1 MIHFNGFLEICLRG
15 PRSVSRTQPQTGTKM
30 MLRTFSVGINHMKML
45 RNRVI
50 SAEFDHSVLLTELTM
65 ALLYGSMIVFF
76 CDSKTHTKYNS
87 LENSCPWDNFV
98 SISTLSEDTLYGR
111 IQILTLFLQV
121 LKNIETL
128 GSSIW
133 TSLEG
138 FPLVQTLAVLKLW
151 DLERIVFDVIL
162 KDDS

>member
-1 MIHFNGFLEICLRG
+1 MSLR
-15 PRSVSRTQPQTGTKM
+15 Q
-30 MLRTFSVGINHMKML
+30 
-45 RNRVI
+45 
-50 SAEFDHSVLLTELTM
+50 
-65 ALLYGSMIVFF
+65 F
-76 CDSKTHTKYNS
+76 C
-87 LENSCPWDNFV
+87 F

>member
-1 MIHFNGFLEICLRG
+1 MPALGRVRARKKLNHPKKTKPNRNLKNSFPEQTILSWISVTHI
-15 PRSVSRTQPQTGTKM
+15 RSLQNLTIASYWQNSPLPSCTEVW
-30 MLRTFSVGINHMKML
+30 
-45 RNRVI
+45 
-50 SAEFDHSVLLTELTM
+50 LL
-65 ALLYGSMIVFF
+65 FF

-87 LENSCPWDNFV
+87 LENSCHWDNFV

-138 FPLVQTLAVLKLW
+138 FPLVQILAVLKRG
-151 DLERIVFDVIL
+151 DLERIVFDVVL